1 MAFPGVVLLAT
12 AAAGRLFVAPGTLP
26 EGARIEITSVST
38 GVSEAREVGKEGA
51 AFAQPPG
58 EIVVSVFSPNG
69 KTRGF
74 MRLTVRSGEEL
85 GIVDPPVPARGRGQL
100 GAVLSFPKDAASGR
114 KEVALFLVG
123 GGKKLRPDVVVDA
136 DTSHLFAFW
145 LDAPARPVRI
155 VTESRAWTLAK
166 ALEAEIPDRGAF
178 AASGEL
184 VVKPSITVRFD
195 AGDAALH
202 GPADVELL
210 DCEKQAGHTG
220 PLPVPL
226 CTLRAT
232 ELGSSRG
239 SFVFHE
245 LDPSLY
251 ALRWTR
257 GPLRDTLEMD
267 LHDARSI
274 EKVIA
279 LRTFEVSGRVTAGGK
294 ESPATLVWEPVNSGL
309 TFEAKAGE
317 DGQYRVPLVR
327 RGRYLVKVAIE
338 GLEPDTRLQRFEG
351 DEFRDERRDFDVPWN
366 RITVRVLDAKTAEPV
381 PGAAVGWGP
390 ADDDRGGSV
399 SNADELGTLAL
410 PPLRIGKWEISAW
423 TKGYRQPT
431 PTILDVD
438 AKTRE
443 RTLTIALQKSAG
455 PKIRVLDPDGAP
467 AAGGFLTGDGF
478 GGGADAEG
486 RVTLDDPLETGQAF
500 SAWDARGRLGVF
512 RWSGEEEQVV
522 RIPPSGP
529 PFAVRFLSE
538 DGKPRPGWV
547 ATFSIDG
554 IRVTPSGN
562 RQNKAGGDVKAG
574 ADGRQILAG
583 LPAFGVVTLIPAW
596 KADAA
601 VTRTLPVTEEIVFIV
616 PPAPGR

>member
-423 TKGYRQPT
+423 TKGYRQP
-431 PTILDVD
+431 
-438 AKTRE
+438 
-443 RTLTIALQKSAG
+443 
-455 PKIRVLDPDGAP
+455 
-467 AAGGFLTGDGF
+467 
-478 GGGADAEG
+478 
-486 RVTLDDPLETGQAF
+486 QAF

-512 RWSGEEEQVV
+512 RCSGEEEQVV

-554 IRVTPSGN
+554 ITVPPSGN